1 MELQPLKRSPL
12 EMVILVIVFVSIF
25 AFLFNGYILERRVFR
40 ERALLYELSLLRQGV
55 DLYLIMEK
63 KKPSDLIDLAI
74 TTYAIPGEKV
84 NQRFVER
91 VNVNDKGQ
99 VIDPYGNPYTY
110 DQVHGWVSSSTPGYR
125 NW

>member
-1 MELQPLKRSPL
+1 MELKPMKRSPM
-12 EMVILVIVFVSIF
+12 ETVILVIVFVSIF
-25 AFLFNGYILERRVFR
+25 AFLFNGYILERRVFK

-63 KKPSDLIDLAI
+63 RKPSSLLELAV

-91 VNVNDKGQ
+91 VNINDKGQ
-99 VIDPYGNPYTY
+99 IIDPYGNPYVY
-110 DQVHGWVSSSTPGYR
+110 DPVYGWISSSTAGYK